1 MLLPVA
7 FSNRMKSDSPLAA
20 RIVLG
25 IVAAMAMSI
34 PVAINMKE
42 EHDLALLQKTA
53 QVADGRVTKIHCEN
67 HGRLAY
73 SYIVN
78 GHVHG
83 GAGTLVGKSCADV
96 RIGDEIKI
104 IYSAEKP
111 QLSRCDSL
119 ESWQGMIHG
128 NFFALA
134 LISLAG
140 VIVIFRITR
149 IDVER

>member
-1 MLLPVA
+1 M
-7 FSNRMKSDSPLAA
+7 MKSDSPLAA
-20 RIVLG
+20 RIVIG
-25 IVAAMAMSI
+25 IVAAMTMSI

-42 EHDLALLQKTA
+42 AHDLGLLQKTA
-53 QVADGRVTKIHCEN
+53 QVTNGRVTKKYCEN
-67 HGRLAY
+67 HGRLVY
-73 SYIVN
+73 SYVVN
-78 GHVHG
+78 GNVHG

-96 RIGDEIKI
+96 RIGDDIKI

-119 ESWQGMIHG
+119 ASWQGMING

-134 LISLAG
+134 LIGLAG

-149 IDVER
+149 INVER